1 MVFRTQ
7 IVLSLSLLVLVFL
20 ALLPILPYPMVIQVT
35 TMLEFSP
42 LEDLFVPPYQHPL
55 DQAIRRQR
63 QEVQELQLNCEKVVS
78 YKMLL
83 PDLSVYDDIL
93 LTADYHNLM
102 FFLET
107 SNRHSLTIRQAC
119 AVESATRYSGRN
131 VVLGLSSDMLDI
143 CNKKM
148 LPVLAMPNLLLV
160 RLNTSLLVNNT
171 PLQKVW
177 DDGRIAR
184 SCCSIIHISDL
195 LRMAV
200 VYR

>member
-1 MVFRTQ
+1 MVVKTQ
-7 IVLSLSLLVLVFL
+7 IVVSLSLVVLVLL

-119 AVESATRYSGRN
+119 AVESAVRYSGRN

-200 VYR
+200 LYR